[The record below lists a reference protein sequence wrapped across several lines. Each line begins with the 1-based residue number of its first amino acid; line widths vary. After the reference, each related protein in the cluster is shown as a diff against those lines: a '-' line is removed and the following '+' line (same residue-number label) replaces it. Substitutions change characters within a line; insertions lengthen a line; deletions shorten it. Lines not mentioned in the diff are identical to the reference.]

1 MRRDNAP
8 GPEKAAATAG
18 AGAAGAGV
26 GAGAGAGAGAVGRSG
41 RVSSREALW
50 VAGRTASPFRF
61 FSSLAWMDSGEGI
74 APRVPPFPDKM
85 PSRGGAGRGGAG
97 FTVGEEGVF
106 SLLNSSEERYFLPSG
121 RAGAPLARPSS
132 SSFRYR
138 LADTVLLA
146 SPQRGFRQSSK
157 SKFKKTRSPAV
168 SGGRRGVPPQA
179 SSPGGN
185 GPCKRGA
192 GENEPHSGRE
202 GIRPGGRQF
211 HPPGAPRRQKAWSA
225 PPGVPQGAR
234 SCGCASAAPQCRPAH
249 WPSPSWPPRPCSPP
263 GVPVGRIG

>member
-168 SGGRRGVPPQA
+168 SGGRGESLPRQA
-179 SSPGGN
+179 AREGMAPAKEGQGKMN
-185 GPCKRGA
+185 RTPA
-192 GENEPHSGRE
+192 GRE
-202 GIRPGGRQF
+202 YAPGGRQF

-234 SCGCASAAPQCRPAH
+234 SCGCASATPQCRPAH